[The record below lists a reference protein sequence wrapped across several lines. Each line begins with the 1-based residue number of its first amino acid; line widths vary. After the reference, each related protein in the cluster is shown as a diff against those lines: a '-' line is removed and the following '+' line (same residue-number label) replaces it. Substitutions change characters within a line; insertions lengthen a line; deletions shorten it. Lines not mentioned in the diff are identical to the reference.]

1 MLFLMN
7 PQFLLYNVIPQ
18 FDDNTNLIIPNRY
31 IMFHPSIN
39 VTLDLKYKVYFS
51 DWVGTTC
58 HIRCVV
64 PSFGKG
70 HSNLNCP
77 GSIYMLLLE
86 GVKKYQFQNF
96 DSHVVE

>member
-86 GVKKYQFQNF
+86 GGEKVPISKF
-96 DSHVVE
+96 